1 MDVNANFL
9 EFSLNASTTISSYA
23 FHVDTSIA
31 VFDFGYKTS
40 WTLYG
45 SLGSNGTAP
54 TSPSDPSWVL
64 VDSQSDV
71 DFSLPQD
78 PLNPGLFTYTF
89 VNGTSVTYQ
98 YFGFVSTLIPPTN
111 PLYALKPFTNPVTQ
125 VDFCT

>member
-1 MDVNANFL
+1 MDLTAHFL
-9 EFSLNASTTISSYA
+9 EFSLNASTAISSYV

-31 VFDFGYKTS
+31 SLDAGYLTS

-45 SLGSNGTAP
+45 SNGSNGTAP
-54 TSPSDPSWVL
+54 TSPSDPTWVF

-71 DFSLPQD
+71 DFSMPQN

-98 YFGFVSTLIPPTN
+98 FFGFVSTLIPPMN
-111 PLYALKPFTNPVTQ
+111 IFEALKPYTNPVTE
-125 VDFCT
+125 VDFCS